1 MTQQTEAQPI
11 INNKCTRMDNEKRE
25 VKENTE
31 TNYKREQVMLSD
43 TTAK

>member
-1 MTQQTEAQPI
+1 
-11 INNKCTRMDNEKRE
+11 MDNGKRE

-31 TNYKREQVMLSD
+31 TEYKNEQVMLSD

>member
-1 MTQQTEAQPI
+1 
-11 INNKCTRMDNEKRE
+11 MDNGKME

-31 TNYKREQVMLSD
+31 TDYKKEQVMLSD

>member
-1 MTQQTEAQPI
+1 MYKSGQW
-11 INNKCTRMDNEKRE
+11 KRG

-31 TNYKREQVMLSD
+31 TDYKKELMLSD

>member
-1 MTQQTEAQPI
+1 
-11 INNKCTRMDNEKRE
+11 MDNGKRE

-31 TNYKREQVMLSD
+31 TDYKKEQVMLSD